1 MNRFSA
7 FFLSGIFGVVAFWFS
22 DPIRGET
29 VAAIFQT
36 LVGGKRTID
45 QEQFLHKALTDINSR
60 RSDLNLSSLKE
71 DPDIAEALSRFGASQ
86 TKLASAE
93 LEPLFATLQSQFP
106 GAQYL
111 SATMLL
117 DPRDTGLHSGLTKW
131 DDASN
136 PEFESLSTLAFR
148 DGLRQGCIAVLSR
161 RLPEFDLEQANRIG
175 GRFFQICPHCR
186 TAHGVEIDRHSQTL
200 ILTCPDCKMPY
211 EVLAADTDG
220 QFRRASDYFE
230 GFKLPNAPVLAEKP
244 SVSRMVSVWAEVLQ
258 HCDYEYDRVGLN
270 KGEAWKMPSQTWK
283 DARGDCEDTSLLLAD
298 ALISA
303 GIDARV
309 AVGWN
314 IHIGQHAWCVARVD
328 GRQYILES
336 TQRLKPGTLPS
347 PIPVAN
353 GANEF
358 QPEQTISPGKLHFR
372 KGGAARSGCADYWS
386 PEMWLD
392 VVK

>member
-7 FFLSGIFGVVAFWFS
+7 FFLSGIFGVMVFWFS
-22 DPIRGET
+22 DQERGET
-29 VAAIFQT
+29 ITAIFHS
-36 LVGGKRTID
+36 LVSGKQSID
-45 QEQFLHKALTDINSR
+45 QDKFFYKALTDINSR
-60 RSDLNLSSLKE
+60 RSGLKLASLNE
-71 DPDIAEALSRFGASQ
+71 DAEISEALARFGASQ
-86 TKLASAE
+86 TRLASAE

-117 DPRDTGLHSGLTKW
+117 DPRDSGLYSGLAKW

-161 RLPEFDLEQANRIG
+161 RLPEFDLEQANTVG
-175 GRFFQICPHCR
+175 GRFFQVCPHCQ
-186 TAHGVEIDRHSQTL
+186 TAHGVEIDRQSQTL
-200 ILTCPDCKMPY
+200 ILTCPDCQLPY
-211 EVLAADTDG
+211 EVLAADTNG
-220 QFRRASDYFE
+220 RFRRASDYFE
-230 GFKLPNAPVLAEKP
+230 GFQLPNAPELAEKP
-244 SVSRMVSVWAEVLQ
+244 NVTRMISVWAEVLR
-258 HCDYEYDRVGLN
+258 HCDYEYDRVGMN

-298 ALISA
+298 SLISA
-303 GIDARV
+303 GIEARV

-314 IHIGQHAWCVARVD
+314 IHIGQHAWCVARVE

-336 TQRLKPGTLPS
+336 TQRLKPGSLPK
-347 PIPVAN
+347 PMPVAT

-386 PEMWLD
+386 PEMWVD
-392 VVK
+392 VAQ